1 MKFPRSKKA
10 EIIGAIGAF
19 TVVLASFASIVIF
32 QAMLGA
38 FVISTLWGWYV
49 VPFLATPSMT
59 LPVAFG
65 ISLLVSYMIPA
76 NHCKEDKELS
86 EHIAYAIAMP
96 ASALLLGYVG
106 TFFM

>member
-19 TVVLASFASIVIF
+19 AVLLTSFAFIFIF

-49 VPFLATPSMT
+49 VPFLSTPHMS
-59 LPVAFG
+59 LPIAFG
-65 ISLLVSYMIPA
+65 ISLLVSYMMPVS
-76 NHCKEDKELS
+76 HCKDEKELS
-86 EHIAYAIAMP
+86 EHIAYAIAVP
-96 ASALLLGYVG
+96 LSTLLLGYVG
-106 TFFM
+106 TLFM